1 MSASQFIVP
10 VDAYPLGDIAGAPR
24 AAYSADAV
32 VFWVTTV
39 LCALCALMF
48 PLAG

>member
-10 VDAYPLGDIAGAPR
+10 VDVYPLCDIAGAPR
-24 AAYSADAV
+24 AEYSADAA